1 MMMREF
7 SCIRDSI
14 ESSVAISR
22 TEREGR
28 VSPGI
33 RLSILSETSAI
44 ASRRDGEGK
53 RDGTMEAFIIGLGQA
68 LRGHIDSKLI
78 SKKKER
84 GGERGRASYALA
96 VSSPSR
102 SH

>member
-28 VSPGI
+28 VSPGT

-44 ASRRDGEGK
+44 ASRGGGEGK

-68 LRGHIDSKLI
+68 LRGHIDI